1 MSRILDLDTIDT
13 DELAKSLKE
22 TIENCKKERK
32 IINDNRKFKDNEI
45 VYVNTTYNTAEQCR
59 ILFVQK
65 VFETNELVY
74 ALRSLNNFV
83 TFTAAEEC
91 IFKTKEDAVKSYE
104 ESTSKLVKK
113 YKDEIKTL
121 EDLVKFPL
129 SHCIYGGGKYMDKGA
144 REAYKI
150 KAKEITGIDIDC

>member
-1 MSRILDLDTIDT
+1 MSRILDTIDT
-13 DELAKSLKE
+13 DEFAKILKE
-22 TIENCKKERK
+22 SIEDCKKERK
-32 IINDNRKFKDNEI
+32 NMNDNRKFKDNEI
-45 VYVNTTYNTAEQCR
+45 VYVNTTHNIAEQCR

-74 ALRSLNNFV
+74 ILDPLNNFD
-83 TFTAAEEC
+83 TFTATEEC
-91 IFKTKEDAVKSYE
+91 IFKTKEDAVKYYE
-104 ESTSKLVKK
+104 ETTNKYVKK

-129 SHCIYGGGKYMDKGA
+129 SHRIYGGGRYMDKGA

>member
-22 TIENCKKERK
+22 EIENCKKERK
-32 IINDNRKFKDNEI
+32 NINDNRKFKDNEI
-45 VYVNTTYNTAEQCR
+45 VYVNAYNVAEQCR

-65 VFETNELVY
+65 VFETKELVY
-74 ALRSLNNFV
+74 ALRSLNNFG

-91 IFKTKEDAVKSYE
+91 IFKTKEDAIKSYE
-104 ESTSKLVKK
+104 ESTNKLVKK
-113 YKDEIKTL
+113 YKEEIRTL

-144 REAYKI
+144 REVYKI